1 MTAKILL
8 PARLPI
14 ERIDWEA
21 LISPVGRSNRA
32 LAQFGGILSAL
43 PNPALLLAPLTT
55 QEAVLSSRIEGTQAT
70 LGDVLKF
77 EAGQTPDQ
85 ESKGLDIQE
94 ILNYRKALCVA
105 ERELLKKPF
114 NLNLLKRL
122 HSILLDSVRG
132 RNKDRGEF
140 RRIQNWIG
148 PQGTPIEQAHFVP
161 PGPERVMEYL
171 DNWEKYYHMERPDP
185 LVQLAILHAQFEIIH
200 PFLDGNGRL
209 GRLIIPLFLH
219 EKKILPSPMFYLSSW
234 LERNRRE
241 YYSRLRSVSAS
252 DGGWSEWIMFF
263 LRAVEEQAR
272 ANTATAQALILLYDR
287 LKEQIL
293 SLTRSQWSVPLLD
306 MMFRQ
311 PVFSTAMLNFK
322 RPQPTRA
329 ALLNMLR
336 TLQQNGIIKIVTP
349 GSGRRGTVFALAEPV
364 NLSEGKKVF

>member
-1 MTAKILL
+1 MTAKTRL
-8 PARLPI
+8 PDKLPI
-14 ERIDWEA
+14 EGINWEA
-21 LISPVGRSNRA
+21 LIPPVGRSNRA
-32 LAQFGGILSAL
+32 LAEFGGILTAL

-77 EAGQTPDQ
+77 EAGQIPDQ

-94 ILNYRKALCVA
+94 ILNYRRALRVA
-105 ERELLKKPF
+105 EQELLKKPF

-132 RNKDRGEF
+132 QNKDRGEF

-148 PQGTPIEQAHFVP
+148 PQSTPIEQAYFVP

-171 DNWEKYYHMERPDP
+171 DNWEKYYHTERPDP

-219 EKKILPSPMFYLSSW
+219 EKGILPSPMFYLSSW
-234 LERNRRE
+234 LEGNRQE
-241 YYSRLRSVSAS
+241 YYRSLHSVSTT
-252 DGGWSEWIMFF
+252 DTGWDEWITFF
-263 LRAVEEQAR
+263 LRAIEEQAR
-272 ANTATAQALILLYDR
+272 ANTATAKALLSLYDR
-287 LKEQIL
+287 LKDQIL

-311 PVFSTAMLNFK
+311 PVFSATMLKFK
-322 RPQPTRA
+322 KPQPTRA

-336 TLQQNGIIKIVTP
+336 TLNQNRIIKVVTP
-349 GSGRRGTVFALAEPV
+349 GAGRRATVFALAELV